1 MHHIQTFNAGSL
13 YDTLTPILA
22 HVILVQITVMAHA

>member
-22 HVILVQITVMAHA
+22 HVILVITVMAHA